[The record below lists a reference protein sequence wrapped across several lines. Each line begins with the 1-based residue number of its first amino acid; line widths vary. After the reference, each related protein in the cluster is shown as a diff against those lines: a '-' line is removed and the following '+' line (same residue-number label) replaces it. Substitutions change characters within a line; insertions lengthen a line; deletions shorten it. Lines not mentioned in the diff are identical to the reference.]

1 MRWGRP
7 GGQAETRPMQEASH
21 STAPIG
27 VDPAAASAGGRE
39 GLVLAAV
46 ELRFRGSGQALFP
59 PLSLRV
65 APGTVTTLLG
75 PSGSGKSSLLRWI
88 GGHLDGPFSAS
99 GRVLVNGSDRTDWP
113 AEERRIG
120 MLFQEAGLFPHLSV
134 AGNLAF
140 GLRPQVRG
148 RRQRRRV
155 VEEALASAGL
165 EGFADRDPATLSG
178 GQQARVALLR
188 TLLAEPE
195 ALLLDEPFA
204 ALDAERRAQIR
215 AFVFARL
222 EERGIPTLLVTH
234 DPRDAPGP
242 IRHLDQ
248 PLDPA

>member
-1 MRWGRP
+1 MNHAP
-7 GGQAETRPMQEASH
+7 P
-21 STAPIG
+21 ST
-27 VDPAAASAGGRE
+27 DPAPAATLPTEAGDSRA
-39 GLVLAAV
+39 GLVLEAV
-46 ELRFRGSGQALFP
+46 ALRLRPTGKILFP
-59 PLSLRV
+59 PLSLRI
-65 APGTVTTLLG
+65 APGTTTTLLG
-75 PSGSGKSSLLRWI
+75 PSGCGKSSLLRWL
-88 GGHLDGPFSAS
+88 GGHLEDDFAAS

-113 AEERRIG
+113 AEKRRIG
-120 MLFQEAGLFPHLSV
+120 MLFQDAGLFPHLSV

-140 GLRPQVRG
+140 GLQPRVRG

-204 ALDAERRAQIR
+204 ALDPERRAQIR
-215 AFVFARL
+215 AFVFARI

-242 IRHLDQ
+242 VRHLDRTG
-248 PLDPA
+248 DPAGNARGGPNSPR